1 MLLRANTVMRE
12 KFIYPFKTVV
22 SPSTALDIKQQGFLL
37 LEVMIAVFILAVGV
51 LGMASLQI
59 VSIRYAQEAYF
70 VSQANIAVAGMA
82 ERMRINRPLNLDDG
96 FTAYQFNGSVDQN
109 IIQCVFPAVS
119 CNAAQ
124 LVSYELN
131 QWQQSLEALH
141 LPLVKG
147 LVNVS
152 EASSASLAVVWDRN
166 QDGQLDPSCMA
177 DSEDGCI
184 QLSIQL

>member
-1 MLLRANTVMRE
+1 MHD
-12 KFIYPFKTVV
+12 KFIYPTKAFV
-22 SPSTALDIKQQGFLL
+22 SRSTALEKKQQGYLL
-37 LEVMIAVFILAVGV
+37 LEVMIAVFILAIGV

-59 VSIRYAQEAYF
+59 LSVRYAQDAYF
-70 VSQANIAVAGMA
+70 VSQANISIADMA
-82 ERMRINRPLNLDDG
+82 DRMRINRPLNLDDG
-96 FTAYQFNGSVDQN
+96 LTAYQFDGGVDQN
-109 IIQCVFPAVS
+109 IVQCVFPSVS
-119 CNAAQ
+119 CSAAQ

-131 QWQQSLEALH
+131 QWQQSLEVLN

-166 QDGQLDPSCMA
+166 RDGQLDQSCMN

-184 QLSIQL
+184 QLSVQL

>member
-1 MLLRANTVMRE
+1 
-12 KFIYPFKTVV
+12 
-22 SPSTALDIKQQGFLL
+22 
-37 LEVMIAVFILAVGV
+37 
-51 LGMASLQI
+51 
-59 VSIRYAQEAYF
+59 
-70 VSQANIAVAGMA
+70 
-82 ERMRINRPLNLDDG
+82 MRINRPMNLDDG
-96 FTAYQFNGSVDQN
+96 FTAYQFDGSVDQN

-166 QDGQLDPSCMA
+166 RDGQLDQSCMA

>member
-1 MLLRANTVMRE
+1 MHDR
-12 KFIYPFKTVV
+12 FIYPIKTVV
-22 SPSTALDIKQQGFLL
+22 SPSTTVKIKQQGFLL
-37 LEVMIAVFILAVGV
+37 FEVMIAVFILAVGV
-51 LGMASLQI
+51 LGMASLQTLS
-59 VSIRYAQEAYF
+59 VRYAQEAYF

-82 ERMRINRPLNLDDG
+82 ERIRMNQPLNLDDG
-96 FTAYQFNGSVDQN
+96 FSAYQFDGSVDQN
-109 IIQCVFPAVS
+109 IIQCVFPAAS

-131 QWQQSLEALH
+131 QWQQSLELLR

-152 EASSASLAVVWDRN
+152 EASSASLAVIWDRN
-166 QDGQLDPSCMA
+166 RDGQLDQSCMA